1 MDIAELIAEMR
12 RKDGDEC
19 YVKFD
24 TEDEAITRLKLA
36 TALKFGDEVKFYG
49 NENKETRGVF
59 WGWDGT
65 HALILFCN
73 SGGKIGRAK
82 MVPTE
87 IIFND

>member
-36 TALKFGDEVKFYG
+36 TALKFGDEVKFLS
-49 NENKETRGVF
+49 
-59 WGWDGT
+59 
-65 HALILFCN
+65 LIH
-73 SGGKIGRAK
+73 I
-82 MVPTE
+82 
-87 IIFND
+87 

>member
-36 TALKFGDEVKFYG
+36 TALKFGMRSNSTEMKIRKRAEFFG
-49 NENKETRGVF
+49 
-59 WGWDGT
+59 DGT
-65 HALILFCN
+65 E
-73 SGGKIGRAK
+73 
-82 MVPTE
+82 PTL
-87 IIFND
+87 